1 MPIAKKRTRKKTEAT
16 KSASV
21 SEEPVSAKEIVEL
34 SSKIEASEF
43 PETNGDAVTV
53 SKREEIA
60 LLAYI
65 YWVQRG
71 CQGGSP
77 EEDWFRA
84 ERELSESSG
93 R

>member
-1 MPIAKKRTRKKTEAT
+1 MVIAKKRTGKKAEVIL
-16 KSASV
+16 SAPNR
-21 SEEPVSAKEIVEL
+21 EELVSAKQIVEL
-34 SSKIEASEF
+34 SKIEAAES
-43 PETNGDAVTV
+43 PETSQDAFTV

-60 LLAYI
+60 LLAYT

-84 ERELSESSG
+84 ELELRELSPMK
-93 R
+93 